1 LEDKFMRKISIATF
15 LILGFS
21 IVSATAISASDASKT
36 SVSEPV
42 VISRLVMRDRI
53 ITISSQPT
61 GLIYSV
67 SSKDGT
73 VLDASLSEAQLV
85 AKYPEV
91 YDHLRP
97 AIANPDASK
106 DVTPWAGM

>member
-1 LEDKFMRKISIATF
+1 MRKTSLATL
-15 LILGFS
+15 LILGFA
-21 IVSATAISASDASKT
+21 IASATATNASDALKT

-42 VISRLVMRDRI
+42 TISRLVMRDRI
-53 ITISSQPT
+53 ITISSDPT
-61 GLIYSV
+61 GVVYSV

-73 VLDASLSEAQLV
+73 VIDASLSEEQLI

-97 AIANPDASK
+97 AIANPNASK
-106 DVTPWAGM
+106 DVSP

>member
-1 LEDKFMRKISIATF
+1 MRKISVATF
-15 LILGFS
+15 LILGFA
-21 IVSATAISASDASKT
+21 IASATATNASDASKT

-61 GLIYSV
+61 GVVYSV
-67 SSKDGT
+67 SNKDGT
-73 VLDASLSEAQLV
+73 VIDASLSEYQLI

-91 YDHLRP
+91 YNHLHP
-97 AIANPDASK
+97 AIANPDNSK
-106 DVTPWAGM
+106 EVSPWAGM

>member
-1 LEDKFMRKISIATF
+1 MRKISIATF
-15 LILGFS
+15 LILGFA
-21 IVSATAISASDASKT
+21 IASATATNASDSLKT
-36 SVSEPV
+36 SVAEPL

-61 GLIYSV
+61 GLVYSV

-73 VLDASLSEAQLV
+73 VIDASLSEAQLV

-106 DVTPWAGM
+106 DVMPWAGM